1 MANQPN
7 KKLLGSCKQKLQK
20 YADSIHSDIDLKE
33 QGDFFSMICNAP
45 EYVSDERNG
54 YLAARFRDL
63 VNIWF
68 TFSLKFDIQME
79 TEKKYKYILTDA
91 NIKIFQIND
100 QIRPLLFRAEF
111 AKNKDGDNHAQPHW
125 QFEPYLYKGFSEN
138 DFNTL
143 LELTKE
149 EIELTDNKPITVFNI
164 SKIHF
169 SMTSNWHRSLTN
181 KDNHIIEI
189 NEQNVVNWLD
199 GCLGYIVEQMKLY
212 S

>member
-1 MANQPN
+1 MT
-7 KKLLGSCKQKLQK
+7 
-20 YADSIHSDIDLKE
+20 
-33 QGDFFSMICNAP
+33 CNDP

-68 TFSLKFDIQME
+68 TFSLKFDIQKE
-79 TEKKYKYILTDA
+79 NEKKYKYILTDA
-91 NIKIFQIND
+91 NLKIFHIND

-111 AKNKDGDNHAQPHW
+111 AKNEDGKNHAQPHW
-125 QFEPYLYKGFSEN
+125 QFAPYLYKGFSEN

-143 LELTKE
+143 LELRKEE
-149 EIELTDNKPITVFNI
+149 EIELDSYKPITVFNI

-169 SMTSNWHRSLTN
+169 SMTSNWHKSSN
-181 KDNHIIEI
+181 NEDNHIIDI

-199 GCLGYIVEQMKLY
+199 ECLGYIVEQMKLY